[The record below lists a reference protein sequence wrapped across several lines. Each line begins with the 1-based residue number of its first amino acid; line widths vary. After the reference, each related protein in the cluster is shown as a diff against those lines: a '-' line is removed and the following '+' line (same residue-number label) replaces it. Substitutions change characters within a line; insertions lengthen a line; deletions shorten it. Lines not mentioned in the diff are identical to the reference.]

1 MTAESRKRH
10 ERNQERQHPPLPTER
25 RVAAQTNTWLGKGT
39 SSAQPGVVWLK
50 RPMPDGQWPADQRLP
65 RDDSFNWWIRSHCGH
80 QGGAKQWAFYEEH
93 YADMYEQVFRDDPCR
108 WTRCPERILIENN
121 GGTSRG

>member
-65 RDDSFNWWIRSHCGH
+65 RDDSFNWWVRSTCGH
-80 QGGAKQWAFYEEH
+80 EGGLRQWAFYSKQ
-93 YADMYEQVFRDDPCR
+93 YADLYEWIFRADPCR
-108 WTRCPERILIENN
+108 YTRCANRTMTENN
-121 GGTSRG
+121 GRRR